1 MNNLSVIGID
11 LAKQVFQL
19 HGLDQE
25 GRSILKKKLSR
36 HQMLRF
42 FAQIPPCLI
51 GMEACGGSHYW
62 ARELSKLGHQVKLMA
77 PQYVKPYV
85 KTNKNDAADAEA
97 ISEAVTRPN
106 MRFVEI
112 KNAEQQVLLLMHRER
127 DGLIKER
134 TALVNRI
141 RATLAEFGITIPAGI
156 NRLKVWFRQ
165 EYGEHEQGLPALL
178 SQHIQNMLIRLTQ
191 KDQDILVLDKEI
203 DREIQQNERCK
214 RLLEVLGIGRLTS
227 SALVASIGNAST
239 FSSGRQLAAWL
250 GIVPKQHSSG
260 GKQILQGISKRGDV
274 YIRRLLIHGARA
286 VIRHLKSDHP
296 WFTWISGLEQRMH
309 RNKVVVA
316 IANKLARIAWALLVK
331 GVHYERVGA

>member
-1 MNNLSVIGID
+1 D

-19 HGLDQE
+19 HGVDEQGKTVLRKQLKRDQ
-25 GRSILKKKLSR
+25 
-36 HQMLRF
+36 MATF
-42 FAQIPPCLI
+42 FATLPVCLI
-51 GMEACGGSHYW
+51 GMEACGSAHHW
-62 ARELSKLGHQVKLMA
+62 ARKLESFGHTVRLIA
-77 PQYVKPYV
+77 PQFVKPYV

-203 DREIQQNERCK
+203 DR
-214 RLLEVLGIGRLTS
+214 
-227 SALVASIGNAST
+227 
-239 FSSGRQLAAWL
+239 
-250 GIVPKQHSSG
+250 
-260 GKQILQGISKRGDV
+260 
-274 YIRRLLIHGARA
+274 
-286 VIRHLKSDHP
+286 
-296 WFTWISGLEQRMH
+296 
-309 RNKVVVA
+309 
-316 IANKLARIAWALLVK
+316 
-331 GVHYERVGA
+331 